1 MGPTVASALRV
12 ENVSKRFGG
21 VTALAGVDLDL
32 RQDEILAVVG
42 ENGAGKSTMI
52 KILAGALSADSGT
65 VYLYGRPQVHTSP
78 AAVRKAGV
86 AVIYQDLHL
95 VPQLSVAA
103 NIFLHDLPARRI
115 GRVPFLRH
123 GALISRARALLDEL
137 EFDIDPAAS
146 VAVLGRAQ
154 CQQVEIAKAL
164 AERAKIFIM
173 DEPTASLESREV
185 QKLFSIIR
193 KLRSQG
199 TSVIFVSHRLDE
211 VLEIADRVTVFR
223 DGRVVGTRDR
233 RHLDPDQLVR
243 MIVGQQEE
251 RTVDNRGW
259 EQGELLLEAEGVTGR
274 GVTKP
279 VSLQVRQGDLT
290 AVTGLIGS
298 GYSDLL
304 TLLVGH
310 QRTATGEVRVRGGK
324 QVCCIGDAFRGGVG
338 YVPED
343 RKQEGLVPMLSIEDN
358 IVLASL
364 GKVSRWGF
372 VSRSRCRALVD
383 PLMKS
388 LHIRAPSRRTI
399 VQEISGGN
407 QQKVVIARWLAA
419 DVDVIGMIE
428 PTHGIDVGA
437 KAEVHDL
444 MRGFAA
450 DHGAVVFSSSELPE
464 VLSLSHRLLAFRR
477 GAAVIDTEA
486 GKTSLPEI
494 TDCIFGGE
502 SMAEAGNASARERR
516 CD

>member
-1 MGPTVASALRV
+1 MGSTAVSALRV
-12 ENVSKRFGG
+12 EKVSKRFGG

-32 RQDEILAVVG
+32 RQDEILALVG
-42 ENGAGKSTMI
+42 ENGAGKSTLI

-65 VYLYGRPQVHTSP
+65 VYLHGRPQVHTNP

-86 AVIYQDLHL
+86 AVIYQDLHI

-123 GALISRARALLDEL
+123 GAMISQARDLLDGL
-137 EFDIDPAAS
+137 EFDIDPTAS
-146 VAVLGRAQ
+146 VAGLGRAQ
-154 CQQVEIAKAL
+154 RQQVEIAKAL
-164 AERAKIFIM
+164 AEQAKIFIM

-185 QKLFSIIR
+185 QKLFGIIR

-233 RHLDPDQLVR
+233 EHLDPDQLVH
-243 MIVGQQEE
+243 MIVGRQEE
-251 RTVDNRGW
+251 RTVDDCGW
-259 EQGELLLEAEGVTGR
+259 ERGELLLEAERITGR
-274 GVTKP
+274 GVTEP

-290 AVTGLIGS
+290 AATGLIGS

-304 TLLVGH
+304 TLLCGH
-310 QRTATGEVRVRGGK
+310 QRVTAGSVRARGGG
-324 QVCCIGDAFRGGVG
+324 QVRSIGDAFSGGIG

-358 IVLASL
+358 IVLANL

-372 VSRSRCRALVD
+372 MSRSKCRALVE

-388 LHIRAPSRRTI
+388 LHIRAPSRHTI
-399 VQEISGGN
+399 VNEISGGN

-444 MRGFAA
+444 MRRFAA
-450 DHGAVVFSSSELPE
+450 EHGAVVFSSSELPE
-464 VLSLSHRLLAFRR
+464 VLSLSHRVLAFRR
-477 GAAVIDTEA
+477 GALAMETET
-486 GKTSLPEI
+486 GKTSLPEV
-494 TDCIFGGE
+494 TECIFGGV
-502 SMAEAGNASARERR
+502 SMAGNMSAREGR